1 MNKRIYNILSEIMS
15 IFARIAMYC
24 GAAAETEL
32 SMSHFDAALR
42 YIERAIRLEREDG
55 RQMKLRV
62 RLAQKAAILLG
73 MKQHREALAIFDTI
87 IPFFR
92 KEGNRQSLAILLNK
106 VGHTLLSMSRASG
119 CADKEKRRLE
129 RQAVPYLREAVSL
142 CHEMG
147 NPYNEMHAR
156 DKDFLTRTGLHVRA
170 AVTVSGNFF
179 H

>member
-1 MNKRIYNILSEIMS
+1 MS

-129 RQAVPYLREAVSL
+129 RQAVPYLREAVSR

>member
-1 MNKRIYNILSEIMS
+1 MS

-73 MKQHREALAIFDTI
+73 MKQHRPPAAGTLS
-87 IPFFR
+87 P
-92 KEGNRQSLAILLNK
+92 RQRLPDPHRTTCQG
-106 VGHTLLSMSRASG
+106 VGDGIR
-119 CADKEKRRLE
+119 
-129 RQAVPYLREAVSL
+129 
-142 CHEMG
+142 
-147 NPYNEMHAR
+147 
-156 DKDFLTRTGLHVRA
+156 
-170 AVTVSGNFF
+170 
-179 H
+179 